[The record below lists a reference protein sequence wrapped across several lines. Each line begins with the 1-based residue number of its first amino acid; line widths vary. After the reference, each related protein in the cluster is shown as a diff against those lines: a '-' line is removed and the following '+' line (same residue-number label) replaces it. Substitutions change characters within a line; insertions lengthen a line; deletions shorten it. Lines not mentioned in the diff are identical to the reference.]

1 MIVLRTNSSTLVTQ
15 PMFTLINTCSL
26 TSRLEVFLNIP
37 MVGKREAIFVTPNQ
51 SSTSVTVAVDEG
63 IAVLPKHQK

>member
-1 MIVLRTNSSTLVTQ
+1 M
-15 PMFTLINTCSL
+15 
-26 TSRLEVFLNIP
+26 EVFLNIP